1 MKFIWKAFFT
11 YWSRG
16 VTIFASDF
24 VATCQ
29 FDSFRTNIN
38 SINGLKVEISMLHI
52 CFWTFL
58 KIARYGIFGSYLLS
72 FPQNEIKVY
81 KLRLSLSDL
90 VYFLST
96 EPSMFTLTKYFI
108 CTLIS
113 LINAGLSSLSVHTQ
127 ILADQLTLFQPGG
140 TDYAHLITT
149 GTPGFSDLLTAL

>member
-72 FPQNEIKVY
+72 FPQNERKIY
-81 KLRLSLSDL
+81 KLRQLSLSDF
-90 VYFLST
+90 VYFFST
-96 EPSMFTLTKYFI
+96 ELFCQLFA
-108 CTLIS
+108 TLIPRLES
-113 LINAGLSSLSVHTQ
+113 QVI
-127 ILADQLTLFQPGG
+127 ILMTWICYHFRKVNSY
-140 TDYAHLITT
+140 TWRN
-149 GTPGFSDLLTAL
+149 